1 MAPPR
6 VHRYHAEATALH
18 ADLKHPLAQEI
29 KPQTYVKLAK
39 GGGYLSEHARDF
51 RVEHVVSYKSAHTH
65 VAGHESTKPERG
77 WITLTTSS
85 IEGLNVLEVVT
96 ADRVVSQIAT
106 EHPREKG
113 HVPTVTFLGTRFENL
128 QVGGIGVNLKLKFPL
143 TTLRPPTPDTPF
155 LLDEKFLAEIG
166 ANPASFPGLM
176 SQWESCVKARETKP
190 DAPKPNASATGTLAY
205 DVSLADP
212 KNAGD
217 VKIDRNV
224 LSVPDFGKII
234 LAELDV
240 DCDTF
245 HLTMIRLEM
254 GCLAAGT
261 MTASSTIVNGSTKP

>member
-1 MAPPR
+1 MAPAR

-39 GGGYLSEHARDF
+39 GGGYLSEHARYF

-85 IEGLNVLEVVT
+85 IESLNVLEVVT

-106 EHPREKG
+106 HHPFKNGE
-113 HVPTVTFLGTRFENL
+113 HVPSVTFLGTKFENL
-128 QVGGIGVNLKLKFPL
+128 RVGGARVDVVFNPRLFTIHAPAGDKPYLEDPDFLK
-143 TTLRPPTPDTPF
+143 
-155 LLDEKFLAEIG
+155 EMG
-166 ANPASFPGLM
+166 SSASFPGLGKEWQAYVQQNPKG
-176 SQWESCVKARETKP
+176 S
-190 DAPKPNASATGTLAY
+190 PKPGASAKGTLAES
-205 DVSLADP
+205 VSFLDKAP
-212 KNAGD
+212 FPS
-217 VKIDRNV
+217 KISGNV
-224 LSVPDFGKII
+224 ITVPDFGKII
-234 LAELDV
+234 LAELDL

-261 MTASSTIVNGSTKP
+261 MTASSTITNGMTRP